1 MDPDIIGFGNVM
13 QIIVVSTACFVAI
26 GLGARILWR
35 LGSRVKPSTQ
45 SRSIEGDDRLHRLET
60 AVDTI
65 AIEVE
70 RISEAQRF
78 VVGLL
83 AESNSLKRAER
94 ADPAQL
100 PLPADRTAGR
110 TNTPH

>member
-1 MDPDIIGFGNVM
+1 MEGDVLMFAQVM
-13 QIIVVSTACFVAI
+13 TVIVVSCASFVGI

-35 LGSRVKPSTQ
+35 WGSRTQPSVGPRQ
-45 SRSIEGDDRLHRLET
+45 DDERMQRLET

-78 VVGLL
+78 MVGLL
-83 AESNSLKRAER
+83 SE
-94 ADPAQL
+94 PAVVRRGEL
-100 PLPADRTAGR
+100 GTGDR
-110 TNTPH
+110 